1 MTRIHMLRQA
11 SCIGLCA
18 CVMST
23 TSAAQQK
30 ARALY
35 TEEANVVSFEEL
47 RYPESARSAG
57 VQGTVVVEAKLDGSG
72 DVVAAV
78 PLSGPRSLIEAAAA
92 NARKWQ
98 FTVNRQK
105 RVIIVY
111 DFSLE
116 EGRCQDRMHSLFKL
130 RRKNVASITACG
142 GTAQTST
149 ALPGDQFAVVSFDEL
164 KFPRT
169 AIGAQG
175 LVVVEVN
182 FDDSGNVVSASP
194 LSGPSLLRAPA
205 VDNVKKWKFKA
216 TGSGER
222 RAVIGYDFSFDP
234 AACKSAETLFVLRYK
249 NLASITTCND
259 LWNTH

>member
-1 MTRIHMLRQA
+1 MLRLV
-11 SCIGLCA
+11 SFIGLCA

-23 TSAAQQK
+23 TGAAQK
-30 ARALY
+30 KTSARYAD
-35 TEEANVVSFEEL
+35 EVNVVSFEEL
-47 RYPESARSAG
+47 GYPASARSGG
-57 VQGTVVVEAKLDGSG
+57 VQGAVVVEAKLDGAG
-72 DVVAAV
+72 NVIAAV
-78 PLSGPRSLIEAAAA
+78 PLSGPPSLIEAAAA

-105 RVIIVY
+105 PVIIVY
-111 DFSLE
+111 DFSID

-142 GTAQTST
+142 GTEQTST
-149 ALPGDQFAVVSFDEL
+149 ALRGDQFEVVSFEDL
-164 KFPRT
+164 KYPRIASST
-169 AIGAQG
+169 RTQG

-194 LSGPSLLRAPA
+194 LSGPPLLHAPA
-205 VDNVKKWKFKA
+205 VDNVKKWKFKG
-216 TGSGER
+216 TGSGEKR
-222 RAVIGYDFSFDP
+222 VLIGYDFSFDP
-234 AACKSAETLFVLRYK
+234 APCKSAATLFVLRHN